1 MQPLEPQKTIGN
13 SQPLCEVRGITHEF
27 LLPSGQIYRVLQDIN
42 LAINRD
48 EVVALL
54 GPSGCGKSTLLRI
67 LAGLI
72 RPTRGEVYC
81 HGNVLTGLAPGM
93 AFVFQSFALF
103 PWMNVTQNIEAPL
116 KALGIEP
123 SRIRERTDR
132 VIRMVGL
139 LGFEE
144 AFPREL
150 SGGMKQRVGMAR
162 ALATDP
168 EILLLDEPFSQ
179 VDALTAESLR
189 AELVDIWADEAS
201 NPAAIVMVSHDIK
214 EVAYMADRIIMLGIN
229 PGLVREDVPN
239 TLPRPRDYRAPR
251 FQEIVDRLH
260 DIITG
265 HALPDA
271 APEETAALSIEPIP
285 PVSPPEIAGLLEY
298 LDARGGREDI
308 FKLASDTNQEFGH
321 AIQVVEAAEL
331 LYFVDTPRRQIV
343 LEAEGRRF
351 VEATQ
356 DERKRIWSEHLK
368 KLRLFSV
375 VYDVVARQPA
385 HELDA
390 ERIYEI
396 IIAHMPQENYEVIF
410 DTLISWARYGNLL
423 AYNDK
428 SGLISLQTE
437 P

>member
-1 MQPLEPQKTIGN
+1 MPTLESPKTVEQ
-13 SQPLCEVRGITHEF
+13 SRPLCEVKGITHEF
-27 LLPSGQIYRVLQDIN
+27 LLPSGQTYRVLEDIN

-81 HGNVLTGLAPGM
+81 HGHALTGLAPGM
-93 AFVFQSFALF
+93 AVVFQSFALF

-116 KALGIEP
+116 RALGIEP
-123 SRIRERTDR
+123 PRIRERTDR

-189 AELVDIWADEAS
+189 AELVDIWSDEAS

-214 EVAYMADRIIMLGIN
+214 EVAYMADRIIVMGIN
-229 PGLVREDVPN
+229 PGLVREDVSN
-239 TLPRPRDYRAPR
+239 TLPRPRDYRAQR

-285 PVSPPEIAGLLEY
+285 PVSPSEIAGLLEY

-356 DERKRIWSEHLK
+356 DERKRIWSEHLQ

-375 VYDVVARQPA
+375 VHDVVARQPDHA
-385 HELDA
+385 LDA
-390 ERIYEI
+390 ERVYEI

-423 AYNDK
+423 AYNEK
-428 SGLISLQTE
+428 LGLISLQTE